1 MNKKKVNTKYVDTAS
16 KIKHAETE
24 KDNTVEVKAE
34 FEKVLTDTI
43 DNALKH
49 VFLQYNERLTALEA
63 ENTELRK
70 KIREYTDSAYLNK
83 TIEDKVNERVSG
95 MKIKLSADSIVRA
108 VERVFA
114 ENSEFIKEVIS
125 NNYDNS
131 KIKEIFV
138 KKLDN
143 HDEEEINDDNI
154 LNVLKDILSNDKIKT
169 KPISADELD
178 MLLQKMKEKDIAKQ
192 KTTAVDENYRPV
204 YNISDDYLEGTFKQL
219 FKKLFD

>member
-1 MNKKKVNTKYVDTAS
+1 MNKKKVKTKS
-16 KIKHAETE
+16 AEV
-24 KDNTVEVKAE
+24 KNDNTFEVE
-34 FEKVLTDTI
+34 FEKALTNTI
-43 DNALKH
+43 DSALEK
-49 VFLQYNERLTALEA
+49 VFLQYNERLNALEA

-70 KIREYTDSAYLNK
+70 KIREYTDSAYLDK
-83 TIEDKVNERVSG
+83 TIEDKVNERVTG
-95 MKIKLSADSIVRA
+95 MKIKLSADSVVRA

-114 ENSEFIKEVIS
+114 ENPELIKDIKL
-125 NNYDNS
+125 NNDNS

-192 KTTAVDENYRPV
+192 KTFAVDENYRPV
-204 YNISDDYLEGTFKQL
+204 YNISDDYLEGTFKQI
-219 FKKLFD
+219 FKKLFE

>member
-1 MNKKKVNTKYVDTAS
+1 MNKKKVNTKCVDTAS
-16 KIKHAETE
+16 KIKSTETE
-24 KDNTVEVKAE
+24 KDNAVEVKAE

-43 DNALKH
+43 DSALKH
-49 VFLQYNERLTALEA
+49 VFLQYNERLTALET
-63 ENTELRK
+63 ENIELRK
-70 KIREYTDSAYLNK
+70 KIREYADSTYLNK
-83 TIEDKVNERVSG
+83 TIEDKVNERVTG
-95 MKIKLSADSIVRA
+95 MKIKLSADSVVRA

-114 ENSEFIKEVIS
+114 ENPELIKKVIS
-125 NNYDNS
+125 NNDDNS

-192 KTTAVDENYRPV
+192 KMPAVDENYRPV
-204 YNISDDYLEGTFKQL
+204 YNISDDYLEGTFK
-219 FKKLFD
+219 

>member
-1 MNKKKVNTKYVDTAS
+1 MNKKKVKTKNTEVKN
-16 KIKHAETE
+16 
-24 KDNTVEVKAE
+24 DNTFEVE
-34 FEKVLTDTI
+34 FEKALTNTI
-43 DNALKH
+43 DSALEK

-70 KIREYTDSAYLNK
+70 KIREYTDSTYLDK
-83 TIEDKVNERVSG
+83 TIEDKVNERVTG
-95 MKIKLSADSIVRA
+95 MKIKLSADSVVRA

-114 ENSEFIKEVIS
+114 ENPELIKDIKL
-125 NNYDNS
+125 NNDNS
-131 KIKEIFV
+131 KIKEIFI

-178 MLLQKMKEKDIAKQ
+178 MLLQKMKEKDIVKQ
-192 KTTAVDENYRPV
+192 KTPAVDENYRPV
-204 YNISDDYLEGTFKQL
+204 YNISDDYLEGTFKQI

>member
-1 MNKKKVNTKYVDTAS
+1 MNKKKVKTKN
-16 KIKHAETE
+16 AEV
-24 KDNTVEVKAE
+24 KNDNTFEVE
-34 FEKVLTDTI
+34 FEKALTNTI
-43 DNALKH
+43 DSALEK

-70 KIREYTDSAYLNK
+70 KIREYTDSTYLDK
-83 TIEDKVNERVSG
+83 TIEDKVNERVTG
-95 MKIKLSADSIVRA
+95 MKIKLSADSVVRA

-114 ENSEFIKEVIS
+114 ENPELIKDIKL
-125 NNYDNS
+125 NNDNS
-131 KIKEIFV
+131 KIKEIFI

-178 MLLQKMKEKDIAKQ
+178 MLLQKMKEKDIVKQ
-192 KTTAVDENYRPV
+192 KTPAVDENYRPV
-204 YNISDDYLEGTFKQL
+204 YNISDDYLEGTFKQI

>member
-1 MNKKKVNTKYVDTAS
+1 MNKKKVKTKS
-16 KIKHAETE
+16 
-24 KDNTVEVKAE
+24 VEVKNDNTFEVE
-34 FEKVLTDTI
+34 FEKALTNTI
-43 DNALKH
+43 DSALEK
-49 VFLQYNERLTALEA
+49 VFLQYNERLNALEA

-70 KIREYTDSAYLNK
+70 KIREYTDSAYLDK
-83 TIEDKVNERVSG
+83 TIEDKVNERVTG
-95 MKIKLSADSIVRA
+95 MKIKLSADSVVRA

-114 ENSEFIKEVIS
+114 ENPELIKDIKL
-125 NNYDNS
+125 NNDNS

-192 KTTAVDENYRPV
+192 KTSAVDENYRPV
-204 YNISDDYLEGTFKQL
+204 YNISDDYLEGTFKQI
-219 FKKLFD
+219 FKKLFE

>member
-1 MNKKKVNTKYVDTAS
+1 MNKKKVKTKN
-16 KIKHAETE
+16 AEV
-24 KDNTVEVKAE
+24 KNDNTFEVE
-34 FEKVLTDTI
+34 FEKALTNTI
-43 DNALKH
+43 DSALEK

-70 KIREYTDSAYLNK
+70 KIREYTDSTYLDK
-83 TIEDKVNERVSG
+83 TIEDKVNERVTG
-95 MKIKLSADSIVRA
+95 MKIKLSADSVVRA

-114 ENSEFIKEVIS
+114 ENPELIKDIKL
-125 NNYDNS
+125 NNDNS
-131 KIKEIFV
+131 KIKEIFI

-178 MLLQKMKEKDIAKQ
+178 MLLQKMKEKDIVKQ
-192 KTTAVDENYRPV
+192 KTPAVDENYRPV
-204 YNISDDYLEGTFKQL
+204 YNIADDYLEGTFKQI